1 MIVKVVKSLDQVSG
15 ETDRGQWTRGGMVVR
30 TMGDNER
37 LVALTAF
44 GEEKTALCASFAT
57 DDVLQVD
64 FSPESREFNGKWF
77 TDLRLIRAQL
87 LGQKP
92 AKNDVEAY
100 IDKINDGVPM

>member
-1 MIVKVVKSLDQVSG
+1 MKMIVKFVKSLDQVSG

-44 GEEKTALCASFAT
+44 GEEKTSLCSSFAT

-87 LGQKP
+87 HGQKP
-92 AKNDVEAY
+92 EEKREEANND
-100 IDKINDGVPM
+100 

>member
-1 MIVKVVKSLDQVSG
+1 MIVKFVKSLDQLTG

-44 GEEKTALCASFAT
+44 GEEKAKLCSSFAT

-64 FSPESREFNGKWF
+64 FSPESREFGGKWF
-77 TDLRLIRAQL
+77 TDLRLIHAQF

-92 AKNDVEAY
+92 AEKRGEASND
-100 IDKINDGVPM
+100 

>member
-1 MIVKVVKSLDQVSG
+1 MSG

-44 GEEKTALCASFAT
+44 GEEKVSLCSTFAT

-92 AKNDVEAY
+92 AEKREEAS
-100 IDKINDGVPM
+100 NE

>member
-1 MIVKVVKSLDQVSG
+1 MKMIVKFVKSLDQVSG

-30 TMGDNER
+30 TVGDNER

-44 GEEKTALCASFAT
+44 GEDKVALCSSFAT

-92 AKNDVEAY
+92 AEKREEASND
-100 IDKINDGVPM
+100 

>member
-1 MIVKVVKSLDQVSG
+1 MKIIAKFVKSLDQVTG

-37 LVALTAF
+37 LVAITAF
-44 GEEKTALCASFAT
+44 GEEKAELCSSFAT

-92 AKNDVEAY
+92 AEKREEASND
-100 IDKINDGVPM
+100 

>member
-1 MIVKVVKSLDQVSG
+1 MIVKFVKSLDQISG

-44 GEEKTALCASFAT
+44 GEEKAELCSSFET

-64 FSPESREFNGKWF
+64 FCPESREFNGKWF

-87 LGQKP
+87 LGQKQ
-92 AKNDVEAY
+92 AEKREEAS
-100 IDKINDGVPM
+100 NG

>member
-1 MIVKVVKSLDQVSG
+1 MKMIAKFVKSLEQVMG

-30 TMGDNER
+30 TVGDNER

-44 GEEKTALCASFAT
+44 GEEKAALCTSFAM

-92 AKNDVEAY
+92 EEKREEASND
-100 IDKINDGVPM
+100 

>member
-1 MIVKVVKSLDQVSG
+1 MKLIAKFVKSLDTVSG

-37 LVALTAF
+37 LVVLTAF
-44 GEEKTALCASFAT
+44 GEEKAALCTSFAT

-92 AKNDVEAY
+92 ENNREEARND
-100 IDKINDGVPM
+100 

>member
-1 MIVKVVKSLDQVSG
+1 MIAKFVKSLDLVMG

-30 TMGDNER
+30 TVGDNER
-37 LVALTAF
+37 LVALSAF
-44 GEEKTALCASFAT
+44 GEEKAELCMSFAT
-57 DDVLQVD
+57 DDLLQVD

-92 AKNDVEAY
+92 AEKREEDSND
-100 IDKINDGVPM
+100 